1 VSRTNKGSRA
11 ASKRLAEAATRKSVK
26 RSSELIEA
34 LAQQEAERSIL
45 RVISQSPTDVVPV
58 LDTIAEHATRLCRA
72 HDARI
77 WLVDGDQ
84 MRYVTGCGHIP
95 RRNPGYTTPVSRGS
109 FLGRAILD
117 GKPIH
122 LEDAAN
128 VSPDEFQRARETQRL
143 HGHRTL
149 LAVPLLREN
158 RALGGIVLRKMVVE
172 PFTKRQIALVQTFA
186 AQAVIAIEN
195 VRLFT
200 ETKEALEHQ
209 SATAEILKVISSSP
223 TDIQPVFNAIV
234 KSALHLFSGQAVAL
248 RLLRGDQLELTAS
261 SYLSAV
267 GHEFSVPLD
276 GHSGTSRA
284 IQRREVIQI
293 PDILTEEWV
302 GEPIKEQARRRGYR
316 ATLCAPMMREDE
328 VIGTIAINRV
338 APGPYSE
345 KEVALL
351 RTFADQAVIA
361 IENVRLFDK
370 LQEKSHQL
378 ELANTAKSRFLAAAS
393 HDLRQPLHALN
404 LFVAQLHAEADPI
417 EHDRLVG
424 RIDAAVGSM
433 NELFNSLLDMSK
445 LEAGILETELTEFP
459 LVRVLKHL
467 ETTFSGAAQE
477 KGLRLSV
484 VPSAAWV
491 RSDFI
496 LLERILLNLV
506 SNAVRYTNRGGIV
519 IGCRRRGAWL
529 RIEVWDSGPGIPED
543 HRQSIFREFYQ
554 LAGPGRDRGGGLG
567 LGLAIVD
574 GLGRLLDHPVE
585 LKSRPGRGSC
595 FSVSVP
601 RVAAQQEPSEAP
613 AKRARPTDPLSGKLV
628 VVIDDDTLVLDGM
641 RGILRSWGCDVVIEP
656 SAVEALAQLTEL
668 GRAPDMIISDYRLAD
683 GKTGIEAIERLR
695 STLGEAIPA
704 FLISGDTAPE
714 RLRDASASGYH
725 LLHKPVPPM
734 ALRAMLNG
742 MLRSRDEPAPVRAAL
757 REANRHSSAGRAPAR
772 RPQ

>member
-1 VSRTNKGSRA
+1 MKGSRA
-11 ASKRLAEAATRKSVK
+11 ASTRPRGAPKRQSLK
-26 RSSELIEA
+26 RSAELIEA
-34 LAQQEAERSIL
+34 LAQREAERGIL
-45 RVISQSPTDVVPV
+45 RMISQSSTDVMPV
-58 LDTIAEHATRLCRA
+58 LDTIAEHAVRLCRA
-72 HDARI
+72 RDARI
-77 WLVDGDQ
+77 WLIEGDR
-84 MRYVTGCGHIP
+84 MRYVAGCGDLHP
-95 RRNPGYTTPVSRGS
+95 ENRGDTLPVDRGWA
-109 FLGRAILD
+109 LARAILD
-117 GKPIH
+117 RNPVHIR
-122 LEDAAN
+122 DAAS
-128 VSPDEFQRARETQRL
+128 VSPDEFPIDREMQRQNR
-143 HGHRTL
+143 HRTL
-149 LAVPLLREN
+149 LAVPLMRPD
-158 RALGGIVLRKMVVE
+158 RAVGGITLRKMAVE
-172 PFTKRQIALVQTFA
+172 PFTKRQIALVGTFA
-186 AQAVIAIEN
+186 DQAVIAIEN
-195 VRLFT
+195 VRLLT

-209 SATAEILKVISSSP
+209 FATADILKVISSSP

-261 SYLSAV
+261 SYLSAA

-316 ATLCAPMMREDE
+316 ATLCAPMMREDK

-361 IENVRLFDK
+361 IENVRLFDE

-378 ELANTAKSRFLAAAS
+378 ELANTYKSRFLAAAS

-404 LFVAQLHAEADPI
+404 LFVAQLHAEADPV
-417 EHDRLVG
+417 EHERLVG
-424 RIDAAVGSM
+424 RIDAAVGAM

-445 LEAGILETELTEFP
+445 LEAGMLGTELTEFP
-459 LVRVLKHL
+459 VMRVLRHL

-477 KGLRLSV
+477 KGLRLTV
-484 VPSAAWV
+484 APSAAWV

-519 IGCRRRGAWL
+519 IGCRRRGACL

-574 GLGRLLDHPVE
+574 GLGRLLDHSVE

-601 RVAAQQEPSEAP
+601 RVAARRESSEAP
-613 AKRARPTDPLSGKLV
+613 AELAHPTDPLRGKLV
-628 VVIDDDTLVLDGM
+628 VVIDDDALVLDGM
-641 RGILRSWGCDVVIEP
+641 RGVLRNWGCGVVTEP
-656 SAVEALAQLTEL
+656 SAGEALARLTEL
-668 GRAPDMIISDYRLAD
+668 GRTPDMIISDYRLAD
-683 GKTGIEAIERLR
+683 GKTGIEAIECLR
-695 STLGEAIPA
+695 SALGKAIPA
-704 FLISGDTAPE
+704 FLISGDSAPE
-714 RLRDASASGYH
+714 CLRDAGASGYH

-742 MLRSRDEPAPVRAAL
+742 LLRSRDDQAPFPAGS
-757 REANRHSSAGRAPAR
+757 REANRRSSATRAPAR